1 MGKSKG
7 LNTRVYVAT
16 DAIDGTYNE
25 VLGINDV
32 SHPMSASNEDV
43 STFGTTFVERLQTIK
58 DSTFSL
64 SGYLDNADT
73 TGQIIIRDAML
84 NDTDLFF
91 KVLYDG
97 VSGSKYGYAQQVV
110 VSSFEVSS
118 SVDGILELSI
128 ELEGHDA
135 PVVVTA

>member
-1 MGKSKG
+1 MAKSKG

-25 VLGINDV
+25 VLQINDV

-64 SGYLDNADT
+64 SGFLDNTDT
-73 TGQIIIRDAML
+73 TGQIVIRDAML

-97 VSGSKYGYAQQVV
+97 VSASKYGYAQQVV
-110 VSSFEVSS
+110 VSSFEISS
-118 SVDGILELSI
+118 AVDGVLEVSI
-128 ELEGHDA
+128 ELEGTGG
-135 PVVVTA
+135 VTAVTA